1 MSIES
6 LLGRRS
12 QSQGAQIESSVF
24 NQLMK
29 KNSSILLCFSTI
41 DVSRS
46 SFAASQVLLSDELQF
61 VVGVVD
67 KFKAVVCVGPNCC
80 VMMQSSM
87 LASLKSK
94 NSSASGSG
102 SGLKTCS
109 SNIDGL
115 KVKEFDSLCIVNEK
129 KKSYKR

>member
-1 MSIES
+1 M
-6 LLGRRS
+6 
-12 QSQGAQIESSVF
+12 F

-46 SFAASQVLLSDELQF
+46 SFAASQDLLSGELQV

-87 LASLKSK
+87 LGSLKLKISW
-94 NSSASGSG
+94 ASGSG

-109 SNIDGL
+109 LNIDGL
-115 KVKEFDSLCIVNEK
+115 EVKHLIRFAL
-129 KKSYKR
+129 